1 MSDHDE
7 LKITRSSGNVFQDL
21 GYPNADE
28 HLLKAK
34 FAMII
39 NRIIKQKN
47 LTQIDAAK
55 LLDIDQPKISR
66 LSRGQLS
73 GFSIDK
79 LMVFLILLNQDIEV
93 TVKPHSA
100 SLNGDSFNKHFS
112 LHYLNDDS
120 MDMPFMCVP

>member
-7 LKITRSSGNVFQDL
+7 LEMTRSSGNVFQDL
-21 GYPNADE
+21 GYPNSDE

-39 NRIIKQKN
+39 NRIIKERN
-47 LTQIDAAK
+47 LTQVSAAK

-93 TVKPHSA
+93 NVKPHPA
-100 SLNGDSFNKHFS
+100 SMSSDSFNSHFS
-112 LHYLNDDS
+112 LNYLG
-120 MDMPFMCVP
+120 C

>member
-7 LKITRSSGNVFQDL
+7 LKMTRSTGNVFQDL
-21 GYPNADE
+21 GYQNADE
-28 HLLKAK
+28 HLLKTK

-39 NRIIKQKN
+39 NRIVKERN
-47 LTQIDAAK
+47 LTQVGAAK

-79 LMVFLILLNQDIEV
+79 LMIFLILLNQDIEV
-93 TVKPHSA
+93 NVKPHPTSTN
-100 SLNGDSFNKHFS
+100 SDSFNSHFS
-112 LHYLNDDS
+112 LNYLG
-120 MDMPFMCVP
+120 C

>member
-1 MSDHDE
+1 MSDDNE

-21 GYPNADE
+21 GYHNADE
-28 HLLKAK
+28 HLLKSK

-39 NRIIKQKN
+39 NRIIKERN
-47 LTQIDAAK
+47 LTQVSAAK
-55 LLDIDQPKISR
+55 LLGIDQPKISR

-93 TVKPHSA
+93 NVKPHPI
-100 SLNGDSFNKHFS
+100 SLGRDSFNSHFS
-112 LHYLNDDS
+112 LNYL
-120 MDMPFMCVP
+120 VG